1 MKKLMFL
8 VLVSVFCLSAGLAQ
22 AAVITDVVRRNSTND
37 PPVIATDLQED
48 SLCFV
53 DRTHEYNALPLL
65 GIDYVKVAN
74 NDKTVATYELDVTL
88 GCSAT
93 LYLVIDNRVGGTAD
107 TGGLGDWAGVDPD
120 LSSKMTWVT
129 SMGFADT
136 GYDVG
141 IDEGG
146 NGSIDKWSSV
156 FSKDV
161 SAGTITLLEQNDGGS
176 RNMYGVAAVP
186 EPATLALLGFGGLAL
201 LRRKR

>member
-1 MKKLMFL
+1 MKKLI
-8 VLVSVFCLSAGLAQ
+8 VLVALVFAISNVASAAI
-22 AAVITDVVRRNSTND
+22 ITDVVRRNSNND

-53 DRTHEYNALPLL
+53 DRTHEYNALPLV
-65 GIDYVKVAN
+65 GIEYVQVAN
-74 NDKTVATYELDVTL
+74 NDKGNAEYELDVTL
-88 GCSAT
+88 GTSAT

-107 TGGLGDWAGVDPD
+107 TGGLDDWAGVDPD

-136 GYDVG
+136 GYDIG

-146 NGSIDKWSSV
+146 SGTIDKWSSV

-161 SAGTITLLEQNDGGS
+161 PAGTITLLEQNDGGN
-176 RNMYGVAAVP
+176 RNMYGVAAIP

>member
-1 MKKLMFL
+1 MKKLIFVIAVMFAL
-8 VLVSVFCLSAGLAQ
+8 SSVASAAI
-22 AAVITDVVRRNSTND
+22 ITDVVRRNSTND

-53 DRTHEYNALPLL
+53 DRTHEYNALPIV

-74 NDKTVATYELDVTL
+74 NDKTAGAYELDVTL
-88 GCSAT
+88 GSSAT

-107 TGGLGDWAGVDPD
+107 IGGNDDWAGVTPD

-129 SMGFADT
+129 SMGFVDT

-156 FSKDV
+156 FGKDV

-176 RNMYGVAAVP
+176 RNMYGVAAIP
-186 EPATLALLGFGGLAL
+186 EPATIALLGFGALAL
-201 LRRKR
+201 IRKKR

>member
-1 MKKLMFL
+1 MKKLILL
-8 VLVSVFCLSAGLAQ
+8 VALVFAISNVASAAI
-22 AAVITDVVRRNSTND
+22 ITDVVRRNSTND
-37 PPVIATDLQED
+37 PPVIATNLQED

-53 DRTHEYNALPLL
+53 DRTHEYNALPLV
-65 GIDYVKVAN
+65 GIDYVQVAN
-74 NDKTVATYELDVTL
+74 NDKTVGAYELDVTL
-88 GCSAT
+88 GSSAT
-93 LYLVIDNRVGGTAD
+93 LYLVIDNRVGSTTD

-120 LSSKMTWVT
+120 LTSKMTWVT

-136 GYDVG
+136 GYDIG
-141 IDEGG
+141 IDEKG
-146 NGSIDKWSSV
+146 NGVIDKWSSV

-161 SAGTITLLEQNDGGS
+161 PAGTITLYEQNDGGG

>member
-1 MKKLMFL
+1 MKNLMFL

-22 AAVITDVVRRNSTND
+22 AALITDVERRNSDND
-37 PPVIATDLQED
+37 PPVIAADLQED

-53 DRTHEYNALPLL
+53 DRTHEYNSLPLV
-65 GIDYVKVAN
+65 GIDYVQVAN
-74 NDKTVATYELDVTL
+74 NDKGKAEYELDVTL
-88 GCSAT
+88 ASSAT
-93 LYLVIDNRVGGTAD
+93 LFLVIDNRVGGTAD
-107 TGGLGDWAGVDPD
+107 ISGLDDWAGVTPD
-120 LSSKMTWVT
+120 LSSKMTRVT
-129 SMGFADT
+129 SMGFVDT
-136 GYDVG
+136 GLDVG

-146 NGSIDKWSSV
+146 TGEINKWSSV

-186 EPATLALLGFGGLAL
+186 EPATLALLGFGGLAM